1 MKNGYLQYIVILVLA
16 VPAWSL
22 AAEEAELA
30 AIRKRGDSYVNAF
43 NNRDAKT
50 VAAHWTERADYVHP
64 VAGQRTQGREAISK
78 AFGKLFEAEKDLRLS
93 VSVESLRLVADNL
106 AVEDGL
112 ATVVSPKSPSEQARY
127 TVVHVKEDGEWYRA
141 SVREVV
147 APPKPTP
154 REELKS
160 LEWLVGKWQAE
171 DKSVQIQ
178 CVWTGNGR
186 FLERSFAIGR
196 VEEEPLEGVQVI
208 GWDPVWGQI
217 RSWTFDAE
225 GGFGEGIWAKED
237 NRWVVKATA
246 VLPDGNTGSE
256 QRILTPV
263 GADQFKWKSVQRQVG
278 GHLLPSN
285 EEIVLVRV
293 GSK

>member
-1 MKNGYLQYIVILVLA
+1 
-16 VPAWSL
+16 
-22 AAEEAELA
+22 
-30 AIRKRGDSYVNAF
+30 
-43 NNRDAKT
+43 
-50 VAAHWTERADYVHP
+50 
-64 VAGQRTQGREAISK
+64 
-78 AFGKLFEAEKDLRLS
+78 
-93 VSVESLRLVADNL
+93 
-106 AVEDGL
+106 
-112 ATVVSPKSPSEQARY
+112 
-127 TVVHVKEDGEWYRA
+127 
-141 SVREVV
+141 
-147 APPKPTP
+147 
-154 REELKS
+154 
-160 LEWLVGKWQAE
+160 
-171 DKSVQIQ
+171 VQIQ
-178 CVWTGNGR
+178 CVWTGNGS

>member
-1 MKNGYLQYIVILVLA
+1 MKTAYLKTIVILVLA
-16 VPAWSL
+16 APAWPLEAEDAQL
-22 AAEEAELA
+22 AAV
-30 AIRKRGDSYVNAF
+30 RKRGESYVNAF
-43 NNRDAKT
+43 NNRDADS
-50 VAAHWTERADYVHP
+50 VAAHWTERSEYVHP
-64 VAGQRTQGREAISK
+64 LTGKKIQGRDAIAK
-78 AFGKLFEAEKDLRLS
+78 AFGTLFESEEKMRLS
-93 VSVESLRLVADNL
+93 ISIDSLRLVADNL
-106 AVEDGL
+106 AVEDGV
-112 ATVVSPKSPSEQARY
+112 ATIVSPETPSEQAGY
-127 TVVHVKEDGEWYRA
+127 TVVHIKQDGEWYRA
-141 SVREVV
+141 SVREAV

-186 FLERSFAIGR
+186 FLKRSFAIGR

-225 GGFGEGIWAKED
+225 GGFGEGVWAKQQD
-237 NRWVVKATA
+237 HWLVKATS
-246 VLPDGNTGSE
+246 VLPDGNAGAE

-263 GADQFKWKSVQRQVG
+263 GTDQIKWKSLQRQVG
-278 GHLLPSN
+278 GQLLPSSQ
-285 EEIVLVRV
+285 EIALVRV
-293 GSK
+293 DSK